1 MKPVPEIDTD
11 VADVSPV
18 PFTTIVCWLV
28 VLAVQVPKSTVLP
41 FVGDVMP
48 EVVVVPPEMVA
59 LRFTLVETEPLVM
72 VSVPVYVPPEVPL
85 KFTCSVPPLVE
96 FIVLALSEVVFTEKP
111 VPLMLTVAASVKLEP
126 FTFTDCWLVVFAV
139 QVPKSTVLPFVGL
152 LNVGVVV
159 VVPATVA
166 FRFTLIV
173 VLPFVRVNVPEYEPP
188 EVPLKLTCSCAPD
201 VEFTLD
207 ALRLVELQEKPVPE
221 TATVVDEVSPV
232 PFTTIVC

>member
-1 MKPVPEIDTD
+1 M
-11 VADVSPV
+11 
-18 PFTTIVCWLV
+18 
-28 VLAVQVPKSTVLP
+28 
-41 FVGDVMP
+41 
-48 EVVVVPPEMVA
+48 
-59 LRFTLVETEPLVM
+59 
-72 VSVPVYVPPEVPL
+72 PL

-126 FTFTDCWLVVFAV
+126 FTFTDFWLVVFAV

-173 VLPFVRVNVPEYEPP
+173 VLPFVRVSVPEYEPP
-188 EVPLKLTCSCAPD
+188 EVPLKLT
-201 VEFTLD
+201 
-207 ALRLVELQEKPVPE
+207 
-221 TATVVDEVSPV
+221 
-232 PFTTIVC
+232 